1 MPTMPPEARRE
12 AIVTEPG
19 REGTTLG
26 SYQLIERLGGGVFGD
41 IYRAETL
48 NGVNAQVNYTTAG
61 APHTAI
67 AIKVLRPTASD
78 PLTQQAMAQ
87 IERIAALRH
96 RHIIPLAGAMTDGST
111 VGIAMAYA
119 RGGSLADVLERSGT
133 ITLPLAADVV
143 ARLAAQLGHA
153 LDSAHKVG
161 IVHGDI
167 KPSNIFVRTSSR
179 GAPVAVLSDF
189 GQSGLT
195 PLAARLAMQGGSSD
209 AWVGKQLQYAAPEQ
223 LRADISPATDQY
235 GLAAVLYYLL
245 TGRPP
250 FIGSLE
256 TLPSQVL
263 TAEPA
268 PVSALNPNAT
278 NSLDE
283 VMARALAKRPEQRFA
298 SVELFVRTLNNALAD
313 VSTSAVGGVT
323 REFARLGGARAGSDA
338 APSKRMSAD
347 ELPGDTP
354 TNLWRPLAAA
364 TIAALLIALVTCAV
378 SVYAIRNAS
387 NASQT
392 KAATFEGPNAAP
404 TVAGGIDP
412 SQTTE
417 GQHAQARLQTIL
429 SAQPLFKDTLASNA
443 AHWQVTPGQVYFG
456 GDHLL
461 HLDNTIISHPIAADA
476 PTSAPT
482 GDYAEQVTMSITSG
496 VGGDLAGMRFF
507 VNGPP
512 DAQTYY
518 AFFLSPD
525 GQYYLWYYKNTWSFI
540 SGGFAPHMNRGDGAS
555 NTITVITHASAHQAS
570 LFVNGAYVGVAPLNP
585 DGPTRGGA
593 GVIVLNH
600 GVEATYTNFA
610 LYAA

>member
-1 MPTMPPEARRE
+1 M
-12 AIVTEPG
+12 TEPG

-26 SYQLIERLGGGVFGD
+26 SYQLLERLGGGVFGEV
-41 IYRAETL
+41 YRAEVS
-48 NGVNAQVNYTTAG
+48 NGASASVNFATAS
-61 APHTAI
+61 APRTAI
-67 AIKVLRPTASD
+67 AMKVLRPPASD
-78 PLTQQAMAQ
+78 QLTQQAVAQ
-87 IERIAALRH
+87 IERIAELRH
-96 RHIIPLAGAMTDGST
+96 RHIIPFAGAVTEGST

-119 RGGSLADVLERSGT
+119 RGGSLADVLVRSGA
-133 ITLPLAADVV
+133 ITLPLAAGVI
-143 ARLAAQLGHA
+143 ARLSAQLGHA
-153 LDSAHKVG
+153 LQATHTVG
-161 IVHGDI
+161 IVHGDL

-179 GAPVAVLSDF
+179 GAPVAILSDF

-195 PLAARLAMQGGSSD
+195 PLAAQLAMRGGASD
-209 AWVGKQLQYAAPEQ
+209 DWIGKQLQFAAPEQ
-223 LRADISPATDQY
+223 LHGELSPATDQY

-250 FIGSLE
+250 FIGSSE
-256 TLPSQVL
+256 TLAAQVL
-263 TAEPA
+263 TSEPT
-268 PVSALNPNAT
+268 PVSALNPDASSN
-278 NSLDE
+278 LDE
-283 VMARALAKRPEQRFA
+283 VMARALTKRPEQRFA
-298 SVELFVRTLNNALAD
+298 SVELFVRALNAALAD
-313 VSTSAVGGVT
+313 VTTNAVTGVT
-323 REFARLGGARAGSDA
+323 REFARLGGARAKSGS
-338 APSKRMSAD
+338 APPMRMSAD
-347 ELPGDTP
+347 ELPDDTP
-354 TNLWRPLAAA
+354 ATLWRPLAAA

-378 SVYAIRNAS
+378 SVYAIHNAS
-387 NASQT
+387 GTTQT

-417 GQHAQARLQTIL
+417 GQQAQARLQTIL
-429 SAQPLFKDTLASNA
+429 STQPLFKDTLTSNTA
-443 AHWQVTPGQVYFG
+443 KWQVAPGQVYFG
-456 GDHLL
+456 DDHRL
-461 HLDNTIISHPIAADA
+461 HLNNTIISHPIATDA
-476 PTSAPT
+476 PTPAPT

-496 VGGDLAGMRFF
+496 VGGDLAGIRFF
-507 VNGPP
+507 VSGPP

-555 NTITVITHASAHQAS
+555 NTITVITHSSAHQAS

-610 LYAA
+610 LYTA